1 MRITDFITRLKT
13 QCPSLNGRVF
23 GAAELSNAKPTT
35 MQPPCAFVIP
45 MSEKAESNNLMNAL
59 SQRITMQIGVVIA
72 IRSFSD
78 IRGEGGHEKLETVRA
93 EVMAALL
100 NWEAPNTSI
109 GTEFVAGQLAGYE
122 DMVLRWNDV
131 FQTQFYYRV

>member
-1 MRITDFITRLKT
+1 
-13 QCPSLNGRVF
+13 
-23 GAAELSNAKPTT
+23 
-35 MQPPCAFVIP
+35 
-45 MSEKAESNNLMNAL
+45 
-59 SQRITMQIGVVIA
+59 
-72 IRSFSD
+72 
-78 IRGEGGHEKLETVRA
+78 
-93 EVMAALL
+93 MAALL